1 MTTKSKWFVVATEG
15 ATTDGREISREW
27 LTQIEENY
35 DPKITMVL
43 VLTLSI
49 SAGVGLRKM
58 TRILTAMAMC

>member
-27 LTQIEENY
+27 LTQIEEKLRPENNY
-35 DPKITMVL
+35 GARIN
-43 VLTLSI
+43 LSI